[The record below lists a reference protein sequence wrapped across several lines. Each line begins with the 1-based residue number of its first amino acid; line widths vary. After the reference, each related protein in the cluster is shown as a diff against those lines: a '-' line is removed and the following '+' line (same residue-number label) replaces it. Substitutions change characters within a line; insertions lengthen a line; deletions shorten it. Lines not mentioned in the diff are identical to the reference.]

1 MADAIDESLNN
12 LADSLDSFASQIRGK
27 TGTTTMA
34 KVVDPVQTQSS
45 SNMYAYAACGALVAA
60 AYALY
65 QRNKN
70 KKDIANDDEYETL
83 VVESE
88 FEQM

>member
-12 LADSLDSFASQIRGK
+12 LADSLDSLANEIRGK

-45 SNMYAYAACGALVAA
+45 SNMYAFAACGALVAA

-70 KKDIANDDEYETL
+70 KKDIANDDKYETF
-83 VVESE
+83 VVENE
-88 FEQM
+88 FE

>member
-1 MADAIDESLNN
+1 MADAIDDSLNN
-12 LADSLDSFASQIRGK
+12 LADSLDSLANEIRGK
-27 TGTTTMA
+27 TGATTMA

-45 SNMYAYAACGALVAA
+45 SNMYAFAACGALVAA

-70 KKDIANDDEYETL
+70 KKDIANDDKYETF
-83 VVESE
+83 VVENE

>member
-1 MADAIDESLNN
+1 MNKADRS
-12 LADSLDSFASQIRGK
+12 G
-27 TGTTTMA
+27 G
-34 KVVDPVQTQSS
+34 
-45 SNMYAYAACGALVAA
+45 CGALVAA

-70 KKDIANDDEYETL
+70 KKDIANDDKYETF
-83 VVESE
+83 VVENE